1 MPLFGGEAFP
11 RKVLGQGQQLLL
23 GETIYGPCMGRA
35 MDTGVDTLAPCIRL
49 AIEIVEVGKGDSTP

>member
-11 RKVLGQGQQLLL
+11 GKVLGQGQQLLL

-35 MDTGVDTLAPCIRL
+35 MDTGVDTLAPRMRL
-49 AIEIVEVGKGDSTP
+49 AIEIVEVGKGDPTP

>member
-11 RKVLGQGQQLLL
+11 GKVLGQGQQLLL

-35 MDTGVDTLAPCIRL
+35 MDSGVDTLAPRMRL
-49 AIEIVEVGKGDSTP
+49 AIEIIEIGKGDPTP